1 MLAKG
6 KQQAKLYADCIEQM
20 HGQRPIIFYTN
31 GFDIRL
37 WDDMNYP
44 ERKVSGFYTKGD
56 LQLLIDRR
64 TIQSPLT
71 DIQISDEIT
80 NRYYQKEAILSVSE
94 AIQGKQRKALLVM
107 ATGSGKTRT
116 AISLVDV
123 LVRHNW
129 VKNVLF
135 LADRTA
141 LVKQAKRN
149 FNNLL
154 PSMTLCNLLDNKDN
168 PELSR
173 MVFSTYPTMMNAIDD
188 TKRKDGNKLFTVGH
202 FDLIIV
208 DESHRSIYKKY
219 RAIFEYFDGILLG
232 LTATPKDEIDINT
245 YDIFDLETGTPTYAY
260 ELEQAIKDGYLVEYR
275 SIESTSKIL
284 DDGVRYDE
292 LSDEEKELF
301 EDTFDDEEGQE

>member
-1 MLAKG
+1 VCSSDLNTEEYNFQVDEISELQTRKIYIDLELKLAGWEFGKNVIEEYQVSGMPNSQKIGFVDYVLLGDNGKPIAVVEAKKTSYDANKG

-37 WDDMNYP
+37 WDDVNYP
-44 ERKVSGFYTKGD
+44 ERKVSGFYTKSD

-64 TIQSPLT
+64 TIQRPLV
-71 DIQISDEIT
+71 DVEIKDEIS
-80 NRYYQKEAILSVSE
+80 NRYYQKEAILAVCE
-94 AIQGKQRKALLVM
+94 AIQSKQRKSLLVM

-116 AISLVDV
+116 AVSLVDV

-141 LVKQAKRN
+141 LVLQAKKN

-154 PSMTLCNLLDNKDN
+154 PSMTLCNLLNNKDN

-173 MVFSTYPTMMNAIDD
+173 MVFST
-188 TKRKDGNKLFTVGH
+188 
-202 FDLIIV
+202 
-208 DESHRSIYKKY
+208 
-219 RAIFEYFDGILLG
+219 
-232 LTATPKDEIDINT
+232 
-245 YDIFDLETGTPTYAY
+245 
-260 ELEQAIKDGYLVEYR
+260 
-275 SIESTSKIL
+275 
-284 DDGVRYDE
+284 
-292 LSDEEKELF
+292 
-301 EDTFDDEEGQE
+301 